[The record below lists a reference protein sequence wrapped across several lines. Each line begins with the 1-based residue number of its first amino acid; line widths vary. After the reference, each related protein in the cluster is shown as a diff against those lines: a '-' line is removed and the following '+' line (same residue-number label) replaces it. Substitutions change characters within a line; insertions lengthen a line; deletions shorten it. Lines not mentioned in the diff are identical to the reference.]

1 MGRTLDRVRP
11 DVGRRGG
18 ALEWPHPVAYQ
29 GHPVNDTLSVSVSLS
44 VSGQLPA
51 APGSASTQRTGDGR
65 VQFENDNYRITA
77 GDNDEVIVFNKGTG
91 ENYRIWGDPHVEIDG
106 KHAFDFWGQTTFQ
119 LDDGTK
125 LTIET
130 TPWAKGGN
138 GATVA
143 SVVTI
148 TDGDYGV
155 QISGV
160 DSNARGDL
168 AFQEFAGGGRVLDL
182 AVRDGNVLLENEN
195 GSGFIAVDRNGN
207 IQNVDQAFIHATDE
221 LKNGGPDFLAHFA
234 EIFSF
239 FTGLMSIGFSGG
251 LSLGSDNPHRD
262 PEPVAIPAP
271 WQFSLTLSIRV

>member
-1 MGRTLDRVRP
+1 MTTNLSLD
-11 DVGRRGG
+11 
-18 ALEWPHPVAYQ
+18 
-29 GHPVNDTLSVSVSLS
+29 LSLAIR
-44 VSGQLPA
+44 GQLPA
-51 APGSASTQRTGDGR
+51 APSSASTQRTADGR

-77 GDNDEVIVFNKGTG
+77 DDGDQVVIFNKGTG

-106 KHAFDFWGQTTFQ
+106 RHAFDFWGQTTFQ

-125 LTIET
+125 VTIET

-160 DSNARGDL
+160 DSNTRGDL
-168 AFQEFAGGGRVLDL
+168 SFQEVAGGGQVLDA
-182 AVRDGNVLLENEN
+182 AVRDGNVLLENEG
-195 GSGFIAVDRNGN
+195 GSGFLAVDRNGN
-207 IQNVDQAFIHATDE
+207 VQTVDQAFIHATDE

-234 EIFSF
+234 GIFSF
-239 FTGLMSIGFSGG
+239 FTGLMSIAFNGG
-251 LSLGSDNPHRD
+251 LALGSDNPHR
-262 PEPVAIPAP
+262 EPAPATPAVP
-271 WQFSLTLSIRV
+271 WQFSLTLSLAID

>member
-1 MGRTLDRVRP
+1 MTD
-11 DVGRRGG
+11 
-18 ALEWPHPVAYQ
+18 
-29 GHPVNDTLSVSVSLS
+29 NLSISVSLS

-51 APGSASTQRTGDGR
+51 VQSAASTQRTADGR
-65 VQFENDNYRITA
+65 VQFENENYRITA

-125 LTIET
+125 VTIET
-130 TPWAKGGN
+130 TPWAQGGD

-160 DSNARGDL
+160 DSNTRGDL
-168 AFQEFAGGGRVLDL
+168 SFQEFAGGGRVLQQMADPLSPRSQTLRQTL
-182 AVRDGNVLLENEN
+182 A
-195 GSGFIAVDRNGN
+195 
-207 IQNVDQAFIHATDE
+207 
-221 LKNGGPDFLAHFA
+221 
-234 EIFSF
+234 
-239 FTGLMSIGFSGG
+239 GLQ
-251 LSLGSDNPHRD
+251 
-262 PEPVAIPAP
+262 V
-271 WQFSLTLSIRV
+271 

>member
-1 MGRTLDRVRP
+1 MTD
-11 DVGRRGG
+11 
-18 ALEWPHPVAYQ
+18 
-29 GHPVNDTLSVSVSLS
+29 NLSISVSLS
-44 VSGQLPA
+44 ISGQLPA
-51 APGSASTQRTGDGR
+51 VQSAASTQRTADGR
-65 VQFENDNYRITA
+65 VQFENENYRITA

-125 LTIET
+125 VTIET
-130 TPWAKGGN
+130 TPWDQGGN

-160 DSNARGDL
+160 DSNTHGDL
-168 AFQEFAGGGRVLDL
+168 SFQEFAGGGRVLDA

-195 GSGFIAVDRNGN
+195 GSGFIAVDQNGN
-207 IQNVDQAFIHATDE
+207 LQNVDQAFILATDE

-239 FTGLMSIGFSGG
+239 FTGLMAISFNGG
-251 LSLGSDNPHRD
+251 LALGSDNAHRD
-262 PEPVAIPAP
+262 PEPVAPPAAP
-271 WQFSLTLSIRV
+271 WQFSLTLSISV

>member
-1 MGRTLDRVRP
+1 MSQAPRARWNGVIQIP
-11 DVGRRGG
+11 SS
-18 ALEWPHPVAYQ
+18 Q
-29 GHPVNDTLSVSVSLS
+29 GPTVTDTLSISVSLS
-44 VSGQLPA
+44 ISGQLPA
-51 APGSASTQRTGDGR
+51 VQSAASTQRTADGR
-65 VQFENDNYRITA
+65 VQFENENYRITA

-125 LTIET
+125 VTIET
-130 TPWAKGGN
+130 TPWAQGGD

-160 DSNARGDL
+160 DSNTHGDL
-168 AFQEFAGGGRVLDL
+168 SFQQFAGGGRALDA

-207 IQNVDQAFIHATDE
+207 IQNVDQAFILATDE

-239 FTGLMSIGFSGG
+239 FTGLMAISFNGG
-251 LSLGSDNPHRD
+251 LALGSDNAHRD
-262 PEPVAIPAP
+262 PEPTAQPAVP
-271 WQFSLTLSIRV
+271 WQFSLTMSISA

>member
-1 MGRTLDRVRP
+1 MTANLSLD
-11 DVGRRGG
+11 
-18 ALEWPHPVAYQ
+18 
-29 GHPVNDTLSVSVSLS
+29 LSLNIR
-44 VSGQLPA
+44 GQLPA
-51 APGSASTQRTGDGR
+51 APSSASTQRTADGR

-77 GDNDEVIVFNKGTG
+77 DDNDQVVIFNKATG

-106 KHAFDFWGQTTFQ
+106 RHAFDFWGQTTFQ

-125 LTIET
+125 VTIET

-160 DSNARGDL
+160 DSNTRGDL
-168 AFQEFAGGGRVLDL
+168 SFQEVAGGGQVLDA
-182 AVRDGNVLLENEN
+182 AVRDGNVLLENEG
-195 GSGFIAVDRNGN
+195 GSGFLAVDRNGN
-207 IQNVDQAFIHATDE
+207 VQTVDQAFIHATDE

-239 FTGLMSIGFSGG
+239 FTGLVSIAFNGG
-251 LSLGSDNPHRD
+251 LALGSDNPHRE
-262 PEPVAIPAP
+262 PEPAAPAVP
-271 WQFSLTLSIRV
+271 WQFSLTLSLAID

>member
-1 MGRTLDRVRP
+1 MTDQL
-11 DVGRRGG
+11 
-18 ALEWPHPVAYQ
+18 
-29 GHPVNDTLSVSVSLS
+29 NVSVSLS
-44 VSGQLPA
+44 ISGQLPTPA
-51 APGSASTQRTGDGR
+51 ASSASTQRTADGR

-77 GDNDEVIVFNKGTG
+77 GDNDEVIVNNKNTG
-91 ENYRIWGDPHVEIDG
+91 ETYRIWGDPHVEIDG
-106 KHAFDFWGQTTFQ
+106 KHAFDFWGQTTFK

-125 LTIET
+125 VTIQT
-130 TPWAKGGN
+130 TPWDKGGN

-160 DSNARGDL
+160 DSNTYGDL
-168 AFQEFAGGGRVLDL
+168 SFQEFAGGGKVLDA

-195 GSGFIAVDRNGN
+195 GRGFIAVDKNGN
-207 IQNVDQAFIHATDE
+207 IQNVDQAFILATDE

-239 FTGLMSIGFSGG
+239 FTGLTSISFNG
-251 LSLGSDNPHRD
+251 LLGLGEDNPSREPT
-262 PEPVAIPAP
+262 PEGKPQPP
-271 WQFSLTLSIRV
+271 WQFSLTLSINYSA